1 MALIPTLTLTRYT
14 AGNLLSLSA
23 TGCLVG
29 PAPDSL
35 APCPQVRGHLPAL
48 TLTTDHGPN
57 PNLIPTLTLTRYM
70 AGNLLSLSATGCLV
84 GPAPDSLAPC
94 PQVRGHLPALT
105 LTTDHGPN
113 PNLIP
118 TLTLTRYMAG
128 NLLSLTGQPRASSPF
143 PSPPARL
150 SGALPLPP
158 PPPAAL
164 SVHSVVLG
172 DSC

>member
-84 GPAPDSLAPC
+84 GPAPDSLAPAR
-94 PQVRGHLPALT
+94 PL
-105 LTTDHGPN
+105 
-113 PNLIP
+113 
-118 TLTLTRYMAG
+118 
-128 NLLSLTGQPRASSPF
+128 PF
-143 PSPPARL
+143 PSPPPAAQARRSSPAAAVATALERLARL
-150 SGALPLPP
+150 AR
-158 PPPAAL
+158 
-164 SVHSVVLG
+164 
-172 DSC
+172 